1 MQNQESEQNSLADT
15 QQQVCQ
21 TYQATT
27 EFFDQLPNCITS
39 LKKQYLLDKAS
50 VNTRFVLLCLTTL
63 TTAGLTARF
72 TPSLIKLFRCRS
84 LHCTRSVQPVLNIQI
99 MIIIVHK
106 IQLMNINFL
115 SSLII
120 TLLVITLYY
129 ILDSILY
136 NICVIFILVF
146 YFIIRFIC
154 RLMAF
159 PGSYQLFY
167 KYNFLLTF
175 NEEKIYQ
182 TRQELKFFRYLDDN
196 SSQYQFQKAK
206 NFFLVQQK
214 IYQQMEGQLNQ
225 QQINYLNLLSNYIE
239 VLESQQNQQIIKN
252 ETIKL
257 QQFLN
262 AYMDQSAQIK
272 YIMKPFKQQIL
283 FGTLEWCRLEI
294 LQLNP
299 NASRHIIKYKNNLID
314 CIHIVNNKSNGQTV
328 LFCNPNAGYYEYQY
342 INCTWFKIYQSL
354 QINVILW
361 NYCKYGQSTGTL
373 TTENIIECG
382 IFVVQYFQNKFQ
394 IKTLGIHGLSLGGMF
409 ASEIAQ
415 KLNLSFLIAD
425 RTFSSLGQIAAAIF
439 LLNCIVNWDYPNY
452 LSFYNFKGP
461 KLIIQDAVDEI
472 IPYIAQLQTSL
483 VRQYFTNQTYSP
495 FHSYF
500 NQESKQ
506 YMDFFFKQILSEN
519 QTVNLSQ
526 SLQTFINFNEQKNN
540 NQLSENQHFYQE
552 SKKLLQLIE
561 YSNNDIFK
569 VMDSKPTPEKIA
581 LFFGSCFMFD
591 QNSFQ
596 TIKSIIKRIQILLKQ
611 HHSQYNQQNLNN
623 QLSNHVEVII
633 EHIYQIIKSF
643 QSTKQVQELRKRK
656 KQKIFGHLI
665 TINCGHNNNLN
676 MYEAKRFQ
684 DYFLSNFIL

>member
-1 MQNQESEQNSLADT
+1 
-15 QQQVCQ
+15 
-21 TYQATT
+21 
-27 EFFDQLPNCITS
+27 
-39 LKKQYLLDKAS
+39 
-50 VNTRFVLLCLTTL
+50 
-63 TTAGLTARF
+63 
-72 TPSLIKLFRCRS
+72 
-84 LHCTRSVQPVLNIQI
+84 
-99 MIIIVHK
+99 
-106 IQLMNINFL
+106 MNINFL

-120 TLLVITLYY
+120 SLVVITLYY
-129 ILDSILY
+129 ILDSIY
-136 NICVIFILVF
+136 CVIFILVF

-167 KYNFLLTF
+167 KYNFLLNL
-175 NEEKIYQ
+175 NEDKIYE
-182 TRQELKFFRYLDDN
+182 TRQQLKFFRYLDDH

-214 IYQQMEGQLNQ
+214 IYQQMEEQLNQ
-225 QQINYLNLLSNYIE
+225 QQLNYLNLLSNYIE

-252 ETIKL
+252 ETIKIL
-257 QQFLN
+257 QFLN

-294 LQLNP
+294 LLLNP

-314 CIHIVNNKSNGQTV
+314 CIHIVNNQSNCPTV

-342 INCTWFKIYQSL
+342 INCTWFKIYNKL
-354 QINVILW
+354 QINLILW
-361 NYCKYGQSTGTL
+361 NYCKYGQSTGAL

-382 IFVVQYFQNKFQ
+382 IFVAQYFQNKFQ

-425 RTFSSLGQIAAAIF
+425 RTFSSLGQIAAAMFNSSILRF
-439 LLNCIVNWDYPNY
+439 LLNCIVNWDNPNY

-483 VRQYFTNQTYSP
+483 VRQYFTNQTYSLY
-495 FHSYF
+495 HSYF
-500 NQESKQ
+500 NKESKQ

-519 QTVNLSQ
+519 QTVSLSQ
-526 SLQTFINFNEQKNN
+526 SLQMFINFNEQQNN
-540 NQLSENQHFYQE
+540 NQLSQENQHFYQE
-552 SKKLLQLIE
+552 SKKQLQLIE

-611 HHSQYNQQNLNN
+611 HYSNQQNLNN

-643 QSTKQVQELRKRK
+643 QQTQQVQELRKRK
-656 KQKIFGHLI
+656 KQKQKQNIFGHLI

-676 MYEAKRFQ
+676 MLETKKFQ
-684 DYFLSNFIL
+684 DYFLSNFIV